1 MKQVYSSISE
11 ARVLPELI
19 RIDDNLIAAKFF
31 LMKLLPAKFILE
43 RALKNGDINEDTV
56 VLESTSGTFGLAL
69 ALLCNQYNLKLI
81 LVSDPAIDVHLNNRL
96 TELGA
101 RVDIVTEPAE
111 VGGYQAARLE
121 RLAHY
126 RRQHPNHFFP
136 AQYENK
142 MNPGAYAFFAE
153 QLISAFGKV
162 DILVG
167 SVGSGGSMC
176 GTLKALRTMHPQTM
190 GVAVDSNVSMLF
202 GRPDGGAK
210 RIIRGLGNSLMPQNL
225 DHSVFDQVHWL
236 NASEIACA
244 TRTLHKRHGL
254 YCGPTSGAAFK
265 VARYLADQNP
275 DKKVV
280 FICADEGYRYSDNI
294 YSPTWWRENQ
304 LVEDDQLSLAPECIT
319 DPSMDAENWSY
330 LPWHRRSLTEVMNPL
345 STVGIA

>member
-19 RIDDNLIAAKFF
+19 RLDDNLIAAKFF

-96 TELGA
+96 IELGA
-101 RVDIVTEPAE
+101 VVDIVTEPAA
-111 VGGYQAARLE
+111 VGGYQAVRLE
-121 RLAHY
+121 RLASY
-126 RRQHPNHFFP
+126 RQQHPNHFFP

-153 QLISAFGKV
+153 QLISAFGSI

-176 GTLKALRTMHPQTM
+176 GTLRALRAIHPQTM
-190 GVAVDSNVSMLF
+190 GVAVDSNMSMLF

-236 NASEIACA
+236 NASEIATA
-244 TRTLHKRHGL
+244 TRTLHKTHGL

-265 VARYLADQNP
+265 VARHLATLYP
-275 DKKVV
+275 EKRVV
-280 FICADEGYRYSDNI
+280 FICADEGYRYSETIYCPSWWQENNI
-294 YSPTWWRENQ
+294 VESERQAKAPRCISEPT
-304 LVEDDQLSLAPECIT
+304 
-319 DPSMDAENWSY
+319 MDVQDWSY
-330 LPWHRRSLTEVMNPL
+330 LPWQRRSLAEVLEPTSAV
-345 STVGIA
+345 STA